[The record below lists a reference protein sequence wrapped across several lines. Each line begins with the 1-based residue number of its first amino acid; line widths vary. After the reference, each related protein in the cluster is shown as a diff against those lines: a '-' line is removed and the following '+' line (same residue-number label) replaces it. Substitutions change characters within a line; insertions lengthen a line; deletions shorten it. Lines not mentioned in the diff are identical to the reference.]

1 MDEKGYTRMARSAVP
16 ASVTVLTGYLG
27 AGKTTLL
34 NHILTAEHGL
44 RAAVL
49 VNDFGAINIDAKL
62 VVGVE
67 GETVSLANGCICCT
81 IREDLLTETV
91 RLLSRP
97 DAPDYVIVEASGV
110 SDPVPIVQTFLDSD
124 LHAMA
129 RVDSVVA
136 VVDSEQLLELR
147 DDDLALALNQIAV
160 ADLVVLNK
168 TDLVTRAQLDA
179 VRARVSELV
188 PGARLLPAVHARVP
202 LELLLGVGTFAA
214 VRLAESAAKTT
225 HAHNAT
231 CLDSDCDHPS
241 HEHAYATWHWTSEL
255 PVSLADLRSFIASLP
270 ASVYRAKGVIQ
281 LREYPQYSVELQLAG
296 RRSSLSAMGLWGD
309 TAPRSEIV
317 MIGTGDGSESEA
329 LRARLD
335 ACTLDAGEEASRV
348 DWRKFPKIE
357 EKVDDGCK
365 L

>member
-1 MDEKGYTRMARSAVP
+1 MTRHDKR
-16 ASVTVLTGYLG
+16 ASITVLTGFLG

-81 IREDLLTETV
+81 MREDLMTETV

-97 DAPDYVIVEASGV
+97 DAPDYIIVEASGV
-110 SDPVPIVQTFLDSD
+110 SDPKLIVQTFVDSD
-124 LHAMA
+124 LEAMA

-136 VVDSEQLLELR
+136 VVDSEQLPELR
-147 DDDLALALNQIAV
+147 GDDLALALSQITV

-168 TDLVTRAQLDA
+168 ADLVSRAQVEA

-202 LELLLGVGTFAA
+202 LGLLLGVGAFSTD
-214 VRLAESAAKTT
+214 RLAENESESA
-225 HAHNAT
+225 HVHDSS
-231 CLDSDCDHPS
+231 CSDSDCDYPTHRHP
-241 HEHAYATWHWTSEL
+241 YATWHWTSER
-255 PVSLADLRSFIASLP
+255 PVSLSGLRSVIDSLP
-270 ASVYRAKGVIQ
+270 PSVYRAKGIVQ

-296 RRSSLSAMGLWGD
+296 RRSSLSATGLWGD
-309 TAPRSEIV
+309 QVPRSEIV
-317 MIGTGDGSESEA
+317 MIGTGNEFELEA
-329 LRARLD
+329 LRKRLD
-335 ACTLDAGEEASRV
+335 ACTLDTDNELSRV
-348 DWRKFPKIE
+348 DWRKFPRTK
-357 EKVDDGCK
+357 GR
-365 L
+365 

>member
-1 MDEKGYTRMARSAVP
+1 MHEHQQNRVGKHESL
-16 ASVTVLTGYLG
+16 ASITVLTGFLG

-81 IREDLLTETV
+81 MREDLMTETV

-97 DAPDYVIVEASGV
+97 DAPDYIIVEASGV
-110 SDPVPIVQTFLDSD
+110 SDAKLIVQTFLDSD
-124 LHAMA
+124 IEAMA

-136 VVDSEQLLELR
+136 VVDSEQLPALR
-147 DDDLALALNQIAV
+147 GDDLALALNQIAV

-168 TDLVTRAQLDA
+168 ADLVSRAQLEA
-179 VRARVSELV
+179 VRGRVSELV

-202 LELLLGVGTFAA
+202 LELLLGLGAFAA
-214 VRLAESAAKTT
+214 DRLAENETEST
-225 HAHNAT
+225 HVHELS
-231 CLDSDCDHPS
+231 CSDSGCDHLNQQ
-241 HEHAYATWHWTSEL
+241 HAYSTWHWTSER
-255 PVSLADLRSFIASLP
+255 PVSLSGLRSVIDSLP
-270 ASVYRAKGVIQ
+270 PSVYRAKGIVQ

-296 RRSSLSAMGLWGD
+296 RRSSFNATGLWGD
-309 TAPRSEIV
+309 EPPQSEIV
-317 MIGTGDGSESEA
+317 MIGSDTGFEFEA
-329 LRARLD
+329 LRDRLD
-335 ACTLDAGEEASRV
+335 ACTRETGSDEARV
-348 DWRKFPKIE
+348 DWRKFPLTN
-357 EKVDDGCK
+357 GR
-365 L
+365 